1 MIQERMDDEWASLFR
16 RVCVRRRGK
25 GQRRTTH
32 VFGQEHRPPADL
44 RAKVLEHHFVSAAH
58 ARSCENG
65 VIIQWF
71 GITFEREL
79 LSFDV
84 ELCRSGTCERE
95 RLQKL
100 YCWRRQDRTF
110 GNLTANAAF
119 TSATFA
125 ISTGLSIVIA
135 SGKPRK
141 RVDLPVEVTVNEV
154 IVSDNPLGLPI
165 IYLFIQPDAT

>member
-1 MIQERMDDEWASLFR
+1 MDDEWAGLFR
-16 RVCVRRRGK
+16 HVCVRRCGK

-32 VFGQEHRPPADL
+32 VFGQEHRSPADL
-44 RAKVLEHHFVSAAH
+44 RAQVLEHHFVSAAH
-58 ARSCENG
+58 TRSCENG

-71 GITFEREL
+71 GITLERKL

-84 ELCRSGTCERE
+84 ELCRSGTCGCE
-95 RLQKL
+95 RLTRL
-100 YCWRRQDRTF
+100 YWRRQHRTL
-110 GNLTANAAF
+110 GNFAANAAF

-125 ISTGLSIVIA
+125 MSTGLSMVIA

-165 IYLFIQPDAT
+165 IYLFIQLDAT